1 MSDEEKAL
9 EEEIMADA
17 RRRAERIRRRAERE
31 ADDLRQRAREQAE
44 QQRERIQRQARQRA
58 EEQQQRLRARIQQD
72 LAALRRNAR
81 HRILED
87 LRERAREKL
96 AQLPRQDGYREV
108 LTRLALGALERMD
121 GDTFELVLRDE
132 DRKGIGSEL
141 LDRIGAAARDEL
153 DRDVK
158 VRLSDEP
165 LSAAGG
171 LALRGADGRQVAD
184 QTFEARLDRLWG
196 QMRGELMEML
206 PDLREISQ

>member
-1 MSDEEKAL
+1 MSEEEAL

-31 ADDLRQRAREQAE
+31 ADDIRQQAREQAE

-81 HRILED
+81 HQILED

-96 AQLPRQDGYREV
+96 AQLPRQDGYEEV
-108 LTRLALGALERMD
+108 LTRLALSALERMD
-121 GDTFELVLRDE
+121 GDAFELAPRE
-132 DRKGIGSEL
+132 QDRSGIGAKLTE
-141 LDRIGAAARDEL
+141 RIAAVARDEL
-153 DRDVK
+153 DREVEI
-158 VRLSDEP
+158 RISDEP
-165 LSAAGG
+165 LSATGG